1 MLEDE
6 RISIFRSVLVGIS
19 ALSPLAIFLFSNYDV
34 LSVDFPILVG
44 LFIQAYIGF
53 SSFML
58 VQSYEP
64 KEKNKVTIGYVIFW
78 SALGVCYLSGK
89 SLILPIALEVT
100 SFSTILIYS
109 GTEFGKKQIE
119 SLGSLLLASGIAALF
134 LSAWVML
141 PDGDNVGII
150 LLLIGLL
157 IKSGFSGFHL
167 WIPKVNEGGP
177 SHALGSFAGVLE
189 VFPLLLFYRYV
200 LPNQLDPIIYQILFP
215 LAALGIFFGGITSF
229 FHKDPKISLA
239 YSSVESIN
247 FLWLCLI
254 IAGMFQFSVDSELM
268 NLSNSFRILFFLG
281 LFHHSFSKT
290 FQLFSIGMVAR
301 LKNSSSSDELKGIG
315 RLLGISP
322 LLVGAGTFSYAVLPG
337 TLGFV
342 SEATYFYLNARIL
355 DMPIGRSI
363 FLLPSMIFIFFGI
376 VLGGFTHI
384 KLFLSL
390 FLSIPDKDINIQPF
404 GPQKRRWVKISLFSL
419 SLVILGFPLAMP
431 YFVKLPMLSPF
442 VDPQLAEWFWTLSI
456 VSYVTIGT
464 VFVFRLYDRYQLKKY
479 GEQKTKNWDC
489 GGGYSGH
496 ELSIPTSVFSEPLR
510 NSLGRYF
517 LNKSGESKV
526 DSFLIKGI
534 SSVFRFGTRF
544 VSATNHPKEEDVSKY
559 LAISSMF
566 LIFIFSLLILGDFGG
581 L

>member
-1 MLEDE
+1 MLEDKNQ
-6 RISIFRSVLVGIS
+6 SIIRSIVVGIA
-19 ALSPLAIFLFSNYDV
+19 ALAPLIIFLFTNEDI

-44 LFIQAYIGF
+44 LIIQAYIGF

-64 KEKNKVTIGYVIFW
+64 KEKNKVTIGYAIFW
-78 SALGVCYLSGK
+78 SALGICYLSGK
-89 SLILPIALEVT
+89 SLLLPIALEIT

-109 GTEFGKKQIE
+109 GTDFGKKQIE
-119 SLGSLLLASGIAALF
+119 SLGSLLLASGISALF

-141 PDGDNVGII
+141 PDGDILGVI

-157 IKSGFSGFHL
+157 IKSGFSGFHI

-189 VFPLLLFYRYV
+189 IFPLLLFYRYV
-200 LPNQLDPIIYQILFP
+200 LPNQFDPLLYQVLFP

-239 YSSVESIN
+239 YSSIESLN

-254 IAGMFQFSVDSELM
+254 ISEMFQFSVDAELM

-290 FQLFSIGMVAR
+290 FQLFSIGMVSR
-301 LKNSSSSDELKGIG
+301 LINSNSSDELKGIG

-322 LLVGAGTFSYAVLPG
+322 LLLGAGTFSYAVLPG
-337 TLGFV
+337 TIGFV

-355 DMPIGRSI
+355 DLPIGRSV

-384 KLFLSL
+384 KLYMSMFLSKPMDNL
-390 FLSIPDKDINIQPF
+390 KILPF
-404 GPQKRRWVKISLFSL
+404 GVSQKRWLYISLL
-419 SLVILGFPLAMP
+419 SLALVIFIFPLLLP
-431 YFVKLPMLSPF
+431 FFVELPMLRPF
-442 VDPQLAEWFWTLSI
+442 ADELLIQWFYSISI
-456 VSYVTIGT
+456 VSFISITI
-464 VFVFRLYDRYQLKKY
+464 VFIFILYDYFNQKKF
-479 GEQKTKNWDC
+479 QTFKKKSWDC
-489 GGGYSGH
+489 GGGYNGH
-496 ELSIPTSVFSEPLR
+496 ELSVPSTVFSKPLK

-517 LNKSGESKV
+517 VNKIGDSIV
-526 DSFLIKGI
+526 DDLIIK
-534 SSVFRFGTRF
+534 SLTSVFTFGTNF
-544 VSATNHPKEEDVSKY
+544 VSSTNQAKDEDISKY

-566 LIFIFSLLILGDFGG
+566 LIFIFSLLILGDF
-581 L
+581 

>member
-1 MLEDE
+1 MLEDK
-6 RISIFRSVLVGIS
+6 RISILRSFVVGIA
-19 ALSPLAIFLFSNYDV
+19 ALSPLLILIISNEDI

-64 KEKNKVTIGYVIFW
+64 KEKNKVTVGYAVFW
-78 SALGVCYLSGK
+78 SALGICYISGK
-89 SLILPIALEVT
+89 SLMMPIALEIT

-109 GTEFGKKQIE
+109 GTEYGKKQIE
-119 SLGSLLLASGIAALF
+119 SLGSLLLASGISALF

-141 PDGDNVGII
+141 PDGDNIGII
-150 LLLIGLL
+150 ILLIGLL
-157 IKSGFSGFHL
+157 IKSGFSGFHIWL
-167 WIPKVNEGGP
+167 PKVNEGGP

-189 VFPLLLFYRYV
+189 IFPLLLFYRYV
-200 LPNQLDPIIYQILFP
+200 LPNQLDPIIYQVLFP

-239 YSSVESIN
+239 YSSIESLN

-254 IAGMFQFSVDSELM
+254 ITGMFQFSGDTDLM
-268 NLSNSFRILFFLG
+268 NLSNSFRILFFLS
-281 LFHHSFSKT
+281 LLHHSFSKT
-290 FQLFSIGMVAR
+290 FQLFSIGMVSR
-301 LKNSSSSDELKGIG
+301 LINSNNSDELKGIG

-322 LLVGAGTFSYAVLPG
+322 LLLGAGTFSYAVLPG
-337 TLGFV
+337 TIGFV

-355 DMPIGRSI
+355 DLPIGRSV

-384 KLFLSL
+384 KLYITM
-390 FLSIPDKDINIQPF
+390 FLSIPRNNMNLLPF
-404 GPQKRRWVKISLFSL
+404 GDMQKRWLYISLLSLAFMIYLFPLALPLFVELPMLKPFADQQLIDWFWNISFVSMVTILMIMVFYLYDRWNRVKIS
-419 SLVILGFPLAMP
+419 
-431 YFVKLPMLSPF
+431 
-442 VDPQLAEWFWTLSI
+442 D
-456 VSYVTIGT
+456 
-464 VFVFRLYDRYQLKKY
+464 LKR
-479 GEQKTKNWDC
+479 KTWDC

-496 ELSIPTSVFSEPLR
+496 ELSVPSTVFSKPLK

-517 LNKSGESKV
+517 VNKMGDSIV
-526 DSFLIKGI
+526 DNLII
-534 SSVFRFGTRF
+534 NSLTFIFNFGTKF
-544 VSATNHPKEEDVSKY
+544 VSSTNEPKEEDISKY

-566 LIFIFSLLILGDFGG
+566 LIFIFSLLIFGDFKG
-581 L
+581 

>member
-1 MLEDE
+1 MLEDNKK
-6 RISIFRSVLVGIS
+6 SIFRSVIVGVS
-19 ALSPLAIFLFSNYDV
+19 ALSPLIIFLYTNEDI

-64 KEKNKVTIGYVIFW
+64 KEKNKVTVGYSIFW

-89 SLILPIALEVT
+89 SLMLPIALEIT

-109 GTEFGKKQIE
+109 GTEYGKKQIE
-119 SLGSLLLASGIAALF
+119 SLGSLLLASGISALF

-141 PDGDNVGII
+141 PDGDNVGVI

-157 IKSGFSGFHL
+157 IKSGFSGFHIWL
-167 WIPKVNEGGP
+167 PKVNEGGP

-189 VFPLLLFYRYV
+189 IFPLLLFYRYV

-239 YSSVESIN
+239 YSSIESLN

-254 IAGMFQFSVDSELM
+254 ITGMFQFSGDTELM
-268 NLSNSFRILFFLG
+268 NLSNSFRILFFLS

-290 FQLFSIGMVAR
+290 FQLFSIGMVSR
-301 LKNSSSSDELKGIG
+301 LINSNSSDELKGIG

-322 LLVGAGTFSYAVLPG
+322 VLLGAGTFSYAVIPG

-355 DMPIGRSI
+355 DMPIGRSV

-376 VLGGFTHI
+376 VLGSFTHI
-384 KLFLSL
+384 KLYMTMFLSKPRNNMNL
-390 FLSIPDKDINIQPF
+390 LPF
-404 GPQKRRWVKISLFSL
+404 GETQKKWLYISLL
-419 SLVILGFPLAMP
+419 SLALMIYIFPLVLP
-431 YFVKLPMLSPF
+431 FFVELPMLRPF
-442 VDPQLAEWFWTLSI
+442 ADDQLVAWFWNISI
-456 VSYVTIGT
+456 VSLISILMVVIFYT
-464 VFVFRLYDRYQLKKY
+464 YDLLNRNKNIINEKKS
-479 GEQKTKNWDC
+479 WDC
-489 GGGYSGH
+489 GGGYDGH
-496 ELSIPTSVFSEPLR
+496 ELSVPASVFSKPLR

-517 LNKSGESKV
+517 VNKSGESIV
-526 DSFLIKGI
+526 DQMIIKLLA
-534 SSVFRFGTRF
+534 SVFNVGTKF
-544 VSATNHPKEEDVSKY
+544 VSSTNQPKEEDISKY

-566 LIFIFSLLILGDFGG
+566 LIFIFSLLILGDF
-581 L
+581 